1 MGDIEVTVL
10 DEADHMADLG
20 FLPAVKRLLDATP
33 RDGQRLLFSAT
44 LDNAIDQLVK
54 RYLHNPVTH
63 SVDSAASPVPAMTH
77 HLFNVSR
84 DNKPAVVRELVAGQG
99 RTLAFTRTKH
109 AAKKLAKQL
118 TASGIPAVDLHGNLS
133 QSARQR
139 NLAAFSEGSSRV
151 LVATDIAARGI
162 HVDDITLVVHVDPP
176 AEHKAYLHRSG
187 RTARAGAEGVV
198 VTVSTPEERGD
209 TRTLMRQAGI
219 KPTAVDVTPGHPAI
233 GDLTGPTADLVTPA
247 PVREQAGNSS
257 GGRSQR
263 GRNGSGA
270 PRQQGGSGRASGGA
284 GGGSGGGARGRR
296 GGSQSSSTESY
307 RTETP
312 RSQGS
317 RPSGGS
323 GSSQRSSGSRQGGSQ
338 GPSRSGGGIAAF
350 SAGRGSR

>member
-1 MGDIEVTVL
+1 M
-10 DEADHMADLG
+10 
-20 FLPAVKRLLDATP
+20 
-33 RDGQRLLFSAT
+33 
-44 LDNAIDQLVK
+44 
-54 RYLHNPVTH
+54 
-63 SVDSAASPVPAMTH
+63 
-77 HLFNVSR
+77 
-84 DNKPAVVRELVAGQG
+84 VRELAAGQG

-133 QSARQR
+133 QAARER
-139 NLAAFSEGSSRV
+139 NLAAFTEGSSRV

-162 HVDDITLVVHVDPP
+162 HVDDIALVVHVDPP

-233 GDLTGPTADLVTPA
+233 GDLTGPAADLVTPA
-247 PVREQAGNSS
+247 PVVAQPSNGN

-263 GRNGSGA
+263 GRGGSGA
-270 PRQQGGSGRASGGA
+270 PRQGGAGRASGGA
-284 GGGSGGGARGRR
+284 ARGNAGGGRGRR
-296 GGSQSSSTESY
+296 GGSQSSSTQSSGTTSY

-312 RSQGS
+312 RSGGAGSQGS
-317 RPSGGS
+317 RSQ
-323 GSSQRSSGSRQGGSQ
+323 SSRGGSRQGGAQ
-338 GPSRSGGGIAAF
+338 GGSRSGGGIAAF
-350 SAGRGSR
+350 SAGRRGR